1 MAVEVVMPRQG
12 NTVESCIILGWKKR
26 EGDAVQAG
34 EALCEVETDKA
45 TFEVEAPEDG
55 TLLKI
60 LHEEGEDVPVLQLI
74 AIIGEQGED
83 IEEILQRTGGTDTAE
98 PAEQEPERAEPAAA
112 EPAAAEPPRAE
123 KSASVETGGTGG
135 TRSTESRGGM
145 AVSPRARRLAESHG
159 IDTTTLSGSGPHGRV
174 IERDVQ
180 AAADAA
186 PRLTGAAA
194 DALRDGGVSA
204 PAQGSGLAGRVTT
217 SDLPRRSTKASAAGA
232 GTAGAADLPF
242 PGPVTEEAVTGVRK
256 RIAERM
262 RASLSQTAQLTL
274 NSWADARA
282 LLSYRARLKAQGER
296 RGVGGVSLN
305 DMILFVV
312 ARSLGIF
319 PEMNAHFLGEKI
331 VRFERVH
338 LGFAVDT
345 PRGLMVPVIK
355 NADLLTLKQISTETK
370 RLASSCQEGK
380 VSPDELAGATFTVTN
395 LGAAG
400 VSHFTPVLNPPQV
413 GILGVGGIEL
423 RPVEKDGEVE
433 FVKQIALSL
442 TIDHQAVDGAP
453 GARFLAAVAQNAA
466 EIDLLLAG

>member
-12 NTVESCIILGWKKR
+12 NTVESCIILGWKKQ

-34 EALCEVETDKA
+34 DTLCEVETDKA

-98 PAEQEPERAEPAAA
+98 PAVEAPERA

-159 IDTTTLSGSGPHGRV
+159 IDTGTLSGSGPHGRV

-180 AAADAA
+180 AAVEAA
-186 PRLTGAAA
+186 PRMTGAAA
-194 DALRDGGVSA
+194 DALRGGGVSV

-217 SDLPRRSTKASAAGA
+217 SDLSPRSTETPAAGA
-232 GTAGAADLPF
+232 GSAGSGADLPF

-305 DMILFVV
+305 DMVLFVV

-319 PEMNAHFLGEKI
+319 PEMNAHFLGDKI

-345 PRGLMVPVIK
+345 PRGLIVPVIK
-355 NADLLTLKQISTETK
+355 NADLLSLKQISTETK
-370 RLASSCQEGK
+370 RLASSCQEGT
-380 VSPDELAGATFTVTN
+380 VSPDDLAGATFTVTN
-395 LGAAG
+395 LGTAG

-453 GARFLAAVAQNAA
+453 GARFLAAVAQNTA